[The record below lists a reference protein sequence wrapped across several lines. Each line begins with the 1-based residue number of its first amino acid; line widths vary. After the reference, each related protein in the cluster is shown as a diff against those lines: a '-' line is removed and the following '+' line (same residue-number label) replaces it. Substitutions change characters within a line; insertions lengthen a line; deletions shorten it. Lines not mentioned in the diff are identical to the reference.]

1 MGAGFRVAIGVV
13 ACALAT
19 GAVGLCAQSVTL
31 TEPPVQLL
39 PQSFGGWQQ
48 GGTSDAGAVSLST
61 VNKAALQECGPLRSQ
76 VNTYTRGG
84 RTMRVEAVEFGD
96 RTGAY
101 SAFTLATRPEMKVAK
116 EVGSSNAVG
125 DGAVLFTIGKFAL
138 AIYFKEA
145 LPTSAFGAAGAPV
158 AVLLWVYYSA
168 FILFF
173 GAEFTKVYTRRFGSH
188 GAASAPPELP
198 RFTKGPGEGPT

>member
-13 ACALAT
+13 ACALAL
-19 GAVGLCAQSVTL
+19 GVAEVRAQGVTL

-48 GGTSDAGAVSLST
+48 GGTSEPGTVSLTT

-76 VNTYTRGG
+76 VNTYTRNG

-101 SAFTLATRPEMKVAK
+101 SAFTLAVRPEMRVNKDI
-116 EVGSSNAVG
+116 GSSNAV
-125 DGAVLFTIGKFAL
+125 
-138 AIYFKEA
+138 
-145 LPTSAFGAAGAPV
+145 
-158 AVLLWVYYSA
+158 
-168 FILFF
+168 
-173 GAEFTKVYTRRFGSH
+173 
-188 GAASAPPELP
+188 
-198 RFTKGPGEGPT
+198 